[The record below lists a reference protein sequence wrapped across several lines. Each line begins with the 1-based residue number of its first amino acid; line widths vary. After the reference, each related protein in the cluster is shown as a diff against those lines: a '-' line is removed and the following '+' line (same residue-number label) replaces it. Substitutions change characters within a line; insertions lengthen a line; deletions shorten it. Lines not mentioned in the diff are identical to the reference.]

1 MERDKLPLLKKLS
14 NRFKKIFQSLK
25 RWKSQWRIMKQKY
38 RLFQMID
45 KTQLRERLLF
55 LKILCTMLRSQVRKE
70 MMGIST

>member
-14 NRFKKIFQSLK
+14 NRFKKTFQSLK